1 MPCSA
6 DSDRIYSVLNG
17 KILARY
23 GKKIDGHYKPRRWG
37 KRTMDIAQIF
47 VEESGLTG
55 ILSPEAFLEE
65 REGMLRE
72 LLPTCSLLP
81 GI

>member
-6 DSDRIYSVLNG
+6 DSERIYSVLNG

-37 KRTMDIAQIF
+37 KGQWM
-47 VEESGLTG
+47 
-55 ILSPEAFLEE
+55 
-65 REGMLRE
+65 
-72 LLPTCSLLP
+72 
-81 GI
+81 